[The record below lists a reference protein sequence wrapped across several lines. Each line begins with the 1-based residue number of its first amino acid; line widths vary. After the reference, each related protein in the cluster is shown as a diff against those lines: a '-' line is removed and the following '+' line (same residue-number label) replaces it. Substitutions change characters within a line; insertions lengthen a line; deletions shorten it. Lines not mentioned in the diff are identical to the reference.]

1 MNASFCAFCC
11 GERGERLQNNLLVC
25 HDNPCIKAAALLSD
39 NWGRSEDHIF
49 GPSSVSNYI
58 AHVLEFAM
66 RYNVREQRRVVTS
79 PLHECEATCR

>member
-1 MNASFCAFCC
+1 MPVFARFVVGS
-11 GERGERLQNNLLVC
+11 GESDCKNNLLVC